1 MTPAPAPKSKPVS
14 RFITTIA
21 APPEALV
28 VLAGVED
35 VPVRV
40 PDGLV
45 LDGLYGGEVV
55 VLLGAL
61 VLATEPVVLSELV
74 AVTELAPED
83 AEEAVGEAVGV
94 SEDKILPELHR

>member
-21 APPEALV
+21 VPLEVLV
-28 VLAGVED
+28 VLAGAED

-45 LDGLYGGEVV
+45 LGGLYGGEVV

-83 AEEAVGEAVGV
+83 TEEAVGEAVGV

>member
-1 MTPAPAPKSKPVS
+1 M
-14 RFITTIA
+14 
-21 APPEALV
+21 
-28 VLAGVED
+28 
-35 VPVRV
+35 RV

-45 LDGLYGGEVV
+45 LDRLYGGEVV

-83 AEEAVGEAVGV
+83 PEEAVEEAVGV
-94 SEDKILPELHR
+94 SEDKILPEL

>member
-1 MTPAPAPKSKPVS
+1 M
-14 RFITTIA
+14 
-21 APPEALV
+21 L
-28 VLAGVED
+28 
-35 VPVRV
+35 VRV
-40 PDGLV
+40 PDRLV

-94 SEDKILPELHR
+94 SEDKILPELNR

>member
-1 MTPAPAPKSKPVS
+1 M
-14 RFITTIA
+14 
-21 APPEALV
+21 
-28 VLAGVED
+28 
-35 VPVRV
+35 RV

-61 VLATEPVVLSELV
+61 VLATESVVLSELV

-83 AEEAVGEAVGV
+83 SEEAVEEAVGV
-94 SEDKILPELHR
+94 SEDKILPEL